1 MTRLALSEEKYG
13 KENFDVGRFYQSD
26 YIRYSLL
33 KTLFSVTVGY
43 GLILGMVALY
53 HAEYLIANAVTLNYK
68 QIGGYVL
75 LFYLLLLL
83 VYSGITLVVS
93 SIKYARATRFER
105 KYGKVLRI
113 LERAYKE
120 EEEGKQEDI

>member
-1 MTRLALSEEKYG
+1 
-13 KENFDVGRFYQSD
+13 
-26 YIRYSLL
+26 
-33 KTLFSVTVGY
+33 
-43 GLILGMVALY
+43 
-53 HAEYLIANAVTLNYK
+53 
-68 QIGGYVL
+68 
-75 LFYLLLLL
+75 